1 MHLAEG
7 MLPLSQAV
15 AWSALAAPARI
26 DVWKYIDSP
35 QAPSPTGRATP
46 LLGEH
51 NGEVLQEAGLDH
63 TAIVATR
70 AEDAHV
76 SIEKRPRLSSRAV
89 ESLLGSSR
97 QSKVPKRTSGLS
109 LAV

>member
-76 SIEKRPRLSSRAV
+76 SIEERPRLSSRAV